1 MIDDFKW
8 EWVTLRIHP
17 CICLFGWPLFGGW
30 IPFIGFTYYWND
42 EQKISR
48 CFMFEWFT
56 KGIAFESITKD
67 NEDE

>member
-8 EWVTLRIHP
+8 EWLPLRIHP

-42 EQKISR
+42 E
-48 CFMFEWFT
+48 
-56 KGIAFESITKD
+56 
-67 NEDE
+67 